1 MPMSADLWK
10 YQAAERALGYLEN
23 GMTVGLGSGST
34 SAKFVDLVGARLK
47 TGLRIRGVPTS
58 EATRAQAERLGIPLT
73 TLDDVPFL
81 DLTVDGADELD
92 DELRLIKGGG
102 GALLHEKIVAMASER
117 MIVIADASKRK
128 TTLGAYPLPVE
139 AVRFGLVATRNM
151 VAAYA
156 AEAGCEGEIKLR
168 LGKDGAPVLT
178 DSGNLLLDCAFG
190 RIDKPEMLD
199 DALKRVPGVVEHGL
213 FLGIA
218 DVAIVAG
225 ADGVVVLERDDVR
238 KDR

>member
-1 MPMSADLWK
+1 M
-10 YQAAERALGYLEN
+10 G
-23 GMTVGLGSGST
+23 
-34 SAKFVDLVGARLK
+34 
-47 TGLRIRGVPTS
+47 
-58 EATRAQAERLGIPLT
+58 
-73 TLDDVPFL
+73 
-81 DLTVDGADELD
+81 
-92 DELRLIKGGG
+92 
-102 GALLHEKIVAMASER
+102 SER

-128 TTLGAYPLPVE
+128 ATLGAYPLPVE
-139 AVRFGLVATRNM
+139 VVRFGLVATRNM

-156 AEAGCEGEIKLR
+156 GEGEIKLR

-225 ADGVVVLERDDVR
+225 ADGVVVLERDDAQAER
-238 KDR
+238 